1 MRLWLIGL
9 VALNMSYGIWSQDCS
24 QFGTRRILFCDNVV
38 TVPKPPAI
46 KDSVYNYWKYFQT
59 AAGVKVVLDSID
71 TAKSCCIILSNA
83 NFVNSGDT
91 VTSDLT
97 YGLSRVSAPPSDTV
111 KFADYVL
118 YGTVTGNDA
127 PLYILRLECA
137 ASRALVKAD
146 TQVLCYSFETIGVGK
161 VAISGLG
168 PIYQTIIDYEKKTRG
183 SGGLYAIAPKVTFTA
198 DKTELS
204 DGESVPLTVKVIDCD
219 GTPLSNW
226 PVTLTASAGSVN
238 PVVVNT
244 NAQGVATSVFTA
256 SNIKI
261 TALVTTILY
270 YLQPSGQS
278 AAASVLPINLSL
290 NKPDGEWVATATY
303 EYRYNTQT
311 KSNGDYET
319 GSSNLDTRIDIYFGA
334 RLFDIS
340 PVAGAFISDPDNY
353 DIQWTANKSEE
364 SFNQRHWEQKDA
376 GYIDEKG
383 YYNIHASKKPNPAPL
398 PVIRV
403 SEDGYTFSLKKI
415 EASQSG
421 DGESRSETY
430 LKTSPPESSNEKYK
444 VDPDIVLSFSITGK
458 SVDTTYTI
466 IEQSDLGGISS
477 TKTTQIHQTCSWEDT
492 ICMLGY
498 DRDCTE
504 RIQVS
509 TGINETTVNTEHTSL
524 TAMLSHVG
532 KKTSTRPYA
541 KPGILLKN
549 PILKSSKYNVA
560 DHTLFVHYCA
570 PAQQNEVFTIVNM
583 SGKEIARLVRN
594 EVTAG
599 DKFFSW
605 NLAGIPMGVYLL
617 RMKSGEWVGTQKIT
631 IVK

>member
-1 MRLWLIGL
+1 MF
-9 VALNMSYGIWSQDCS
+9 YGIWSQDCS

-38 TVPKPPAI
+38 SAPKPPAV

-59 AAGVKVVLDSID
+59 AAGVKMVLDSLD
-71 TAKSCCIILSNA
+71 TAKSCCTILNYA
-83 NFVNSGDT
+83 NFLSSGDT

-118 YGTVTGNDA
+118 YGTVIGDNT

-137 ASRALVKAD
+137 ASRVLVKAD
-146 TQVLCYSFETIGVGK
+146 TQVVCYAFDPQGLGK

-183 SGGLYAIAPKVTFTA
+183 AGGLYAIAPKVTFTA
-198 DKTELS
+198 EKTELS

-219 GTPLSNW
+219 GTPLGNW

-238 PVVVNT
+238 PVVVTT

-256 SNIKI
+256 SNIKT
-261 TALVTTILY
+261 TALVTTMLH

-311 KSNGDYET
+311 KSKGDYET
-319 GSSNLDTRIDIYFGA
+319 GSSNLNTQIDIYFGA
-334 RLFDIS
+334 RLFNIS
-340 PVAGAFISDPDNY
+340 PVVGAFVSDPDNY
-353 DIQWTANKSEE
+353 DIQWTASKSEE

-383 YYNIHASKKPNPAPL
+383 YYNIHASKKPNPAPQ
-398 PVIRV
+398 PVVRV
-403 SEDGYTFSLKKI
+403 SETGYTFSIKKLG
-415 EASQSG
+415 ASQSG
-421 DGESRSETY
+421 DGESRTETC

-458 SVDTTYTI
+458 PVDTTYTI
-466 IEQSDLGGISS
+466 TEQSDVGGISS
-477 TKTTQIHQTCSWEDT
+477 TKVTQIHQTCSWEDT

-504 RIQVS
+504 RILVS
-509 TGINETTVNTEHTSL
+509 TGINEATVNTEHSSL

-532 KKTSTRPYA
+532 KKSATIPHA
-541 KPGILLKN
+541 KQDALLKTLN
-549 PILKSSKYNVA
+549 LQSLKYNSA
-560 DHTLFVHYCA
+560 DHTLFVRYSA
-570 PAQQNEVFTIVNM
+570 PAQQTEVFTIVNI
-583 SGKEIARLVRN
+583 SGKEIGRLVRN
-594 EVTAG
+594 DMIAG
-599 DKFFSW
+599 SKSFGW

-617 RMKSGEWVGTQKIT
+617 QMKSGKWSGTQKIT
-631 IVK
+631 IIK

>member
-1 MRLWLIGL
+1 
-9 VALNMSYGIWSQDCS
+9 
-24 QFGTRRILFCDNVV
+24 
-38 TVPKPPAI
+38 
-46 KDSVYNYWKYFQT
+46 
-59 AAGVKVVLDSID
+59 
-71 TAKSCCIILSNA
+71 
-83 NFVNSGDT
+83 VNSGDT
-91 VTSDLT
+91 VTSDLI

-118 YGTVTGNDA
+118 YGIVTGNDA
-127 PLYILRLECA
+127 PSYILRLECA

-146 TQVLCYSFETIGVGK
+146 TQVLCYSFDPLGVGK
-161 VAISGLG
+161 VALSGLG

-183 SGGLYAIAPKVTFTA
+183 LGGLYAIAPKVTFTA

-204 DGESVPLTVKVIDCD
+204 DGESVPLTVNVIDCD

-244 NAQGVATSVFTA
+244 NAQGVATTVFTA
-256 SNIKI
+256 SNIKT
-261 TALVTTILY
+261 TALVTTMLY

-278 AAASVLPINLSL
+278 SAASVLPINLSL

-303 EYRYNTQT
+303 DYRYNTQT
-311 KSNGDYET
+311 KSKGEFET
-319 GSSNLDTRIDIYFGA
+319 GSSNLNTRIDIYFGA

-353 DIQWTANKSEE
+353 DIQWTASKSEE

-383 YYNIHASKKPNPAPL
+383 YYNLHASKKPSPAPL
-398 PVIRV
+398 PVVRV
-403 SEDGYTFSLKKI
+403 SENGYTFSLKKI

-458 SVDTTYTI
+458 PVDTTYTI
-466 IEQSDLGGISS
+466 TEQSDVGGISS
-477 TKTTQIHQTCSWEDT
+477 TKTTQIHQTCSWKDD

-504 RIQVS
+504 RILVS

-524 TAMLSHVG
+524 TAMLSHIG
-532 KKTSTRPYA
+532 KKSATAPHA
-541 KPGILLKN
+541 KPDASLKRLN
-549 PILKSSKYNVA
+549 LQSSKYNVA
-560 DHTLFVHYCA
+560 NHTLFVCYSA
-570 PAQQNEVFTIVNM
+570 PAQQNGVFTIVNM
-583 SGKEIARLVRN
+583 LGKEIARLVRN
-594 EVTAG
+594 DMVAG
-599 DKFFSW
+599 DQIISW
-605 NLAGIPMGVYLL
+605 NMAGIPMGVYLL
-617 RMKSGEWVGTQKIT
+617 RIDSGKWSGTQKIT
-631 IVK
+631 IIK